1 MRLLGVEFIDE
12 AELERDLA
20 ASFEMSI
27 FSPSPETGLA
37 LIDALF
43 IMLCLSAELEFELEL
58 PLLIDV
64 DKAFL
69 FGPD

>member
-1 MRLLGVEFIDE
+1 MIEE
-12 AELERDLA
+12 AELERDFATAAA

-27 FSPSPETGLA
+27 LRPSPETGLA

-43 IMLCLSAELEFELEL
+43 MMLCLSAELELELEL
-58 PLLIDV
+58 LIEV
-64 DKAFL
+64 DKAAFL